1 MIFLAMAIASTTIT
15 ISQTLIFKPLR
26 ERLPGKWLKKLFKC
40 PYCLA
45 HYFSFFAVF
54 FILPWYN
61 YLDLIIKT
69 MALVALSSIFG
80 LLILYYLNLLESS
93 TVTITRNDTQ
103 PFEKKN

>member
-1 MIFLAMAIASTTIT
+1 MVNFLIIAAAIASTTIT
-15 ISQTLIFKPLR
+15 ISKTLIFKPLR
-26 ERLPGKWLKKLFKC
+26 ERLPWPLKKLLNC

-69 MALVALSSIFG
+69 MALVALSSIFA
-80 LLILYYLNLLESS
+80 LLILYYLNLLE
-93 TVTITRNDTQ
+93 
-103 PFEKKN
+103 KK